1 MVSTFQMLAFT
12 DKLNVTDALKVTGI
26 GLLVVFSVLAIIIVL
41 IEALHAAFKE
51 KKNDVPKEAPVQT
64 PAPKEEKRISP
75 GVMAEVPEASDAD
88 KDGDLIAAI
97 SAVITCATGH
107 SDFKIKS
114 IKKG

>member
-1 MVSTFQMLAFT
+1 MA
-12 DKLNVTDALKVTGI
+12 KLIDGK
-26 GLLVVFSVLAIIIVL
+26 AIAKAIREEIAV
-41 IEALHAAFKE
+41 ETAAFKE